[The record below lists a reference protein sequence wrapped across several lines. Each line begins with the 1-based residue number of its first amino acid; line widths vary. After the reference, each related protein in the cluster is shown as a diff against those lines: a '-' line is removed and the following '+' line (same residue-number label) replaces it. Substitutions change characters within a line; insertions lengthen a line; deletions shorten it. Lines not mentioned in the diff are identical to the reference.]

1 MLTNIFKYSNI
12 PYKYDYTSKV
22 INLILPYFNDNVNLV
37 LAHARND
44 GGYSYENNMK
54 KIISSAIVNKF
65 NILYLIGD
73 EDQWR
78 FPILEEAYYLIF
90 RTYNNNNTCNYDR
103 VFPIPCG
110 HNLKHILEYN
120 NDSLTD
126 AEIQQYFKP
135 FDERKLTFSFSGQLA
150 DNRLAMVNAIFS
162 IKDYFSHYINITDR
176 FAAGIPLKEFYNILG
191 DSKIAIV
198 PVGKQ
203 IDESFR
209 FFEAARMGCII
220 LTDFPVDKYK
230 DVWYYNNAAAH
241 QIHDWRELDAA
252 LIVNLLNNSIQN
264 KEVIQYY
271 EDKLSFNAVAEYITK
286 IIKQK
291 TNGQFNL

>member
-150 DNRLAMVNAIFS
+150 DNR
-162 IKDYFSHYINITDR
+162 
-176 FAAGIPLKEFYNILG
+176 
-191 DSKIAIV
+191 
-198 PVGKQ
+198 
-203 IDESFR
+203 FR